1 MKYSKTERS
10 WILYDVANSAFILI
24 VTATI
29 PIYFRSLASEAG
41 VADST
46 VTAWFSGAT
55 SVAVLTLALLAPVLG
70 AIADYRGMKKKMFG
84 MFLIIGLLG
93 GLSLA
98 VTTQWQAFLI
108 MFIMARIG
116 YSACNVFYDS
126 MLVDVASDER
136 MDIISTL
143 GYAWGYIGSTIPF
156 IVGIALIFVLPF
168 GMDIQMAT
176 RISFVITILWW
187 AGFSIPLLKDVKQVY
202 ALDRQP
208 KIVQSA
214 FKRVIKTLGKIYKD
228 KKLFYFIIGYF
239 MYINGVYTI
248 MSQATNFGGEIGIDS
263 NLMIVA
269 LLATQFVA
277 FPFAILAG
285 KLAKRFGPLK
295 MIKFYMV
302 VYTGVAIFG
311 YQLSKPWEFWL
322 LAIVVGMAQGGIQAL
337 SRSYYGRLVPKNESN
352 EYFGFFDIF
361 GKFSDAIGPALIVVS
376 VVLFQSS
383 RPGILALVFLF
394 IGGYIMIDKV
404 DKLTSAKG

>member
-1 MKYSKTERS
+1 MKYTRTEKS

-29 PIYFRSLASEAG
+29 PIYFRALASDAG
-41 VADST
+41 VADNV

-55 SVAVLTLALLAPVLG
+55 SVAVLLLALMAPVLG
-70 AIADYRGMKKKMFG
+70 AIADYRGMKKKLFVL
-84 MFLIIGLLG
+84 FLSMGILG

-98 VTTQWQAFLI
+98 ITTQWQAFLV
-108 MFIMARIG
+108 MFIIARVG

-126 MLVDVASDER
+126 MLVDVASDDR
-136 MDIISTL
+136 MDVISSL

-156 IVGIALIFVLPF
+156 IVGIALIFTQPF
-168 GMDIQMAT
+168 GITVQVAT
-176 RISFVITILWW
+176 RISFVLTMIWW
-187 AGFSIPLLKDVKQVY
+187 LVFSIPLLKDVKQVY

-208 KIVQSA
+208 QIVKSA
-214 FKRVIKTLGKIYKD
+214 FKRVFRTMRKIYKD
-228 KKLFYFIIGYF
+228 KKLLYFILGYF

-248 MSQATNFGGEIGIDS
+248 MSQATNFGGEVGIDS

-285 KLAKRFGPLK
+285 KLAKRYGPLK
-295 MIKFYMV
+295 MIKFYMI
-302 VYTGVAIFG
+302 VYIFVAVFG
-311 YQLSKPWEFWL
+311 FQLSKPWEFWV
-322 LAIVVGMAQGGIQAL
+322 LAVVVGMAQGGIQAL
-337 SRSYYGRLVPKNESN
+337 SRSYYGRLVPKHESN

-361 GKFSDAIGPALIVVS
+361 GKFSDAIGPAFIVAS
-376 VVLFQSS
+376 VLLFQEA
-383 RPGILALVFLF
+383 RFGILGLVILF

-404 DKLTSAKG
+404 DKLTNIKG

>member
-1 MKYSKTERS
+1 MKYTKSEKS
-10 WILYDVANSAFILI
+10 WIMYDVANSAFILI

-29 PIYFRSLASEAG
+29 PIYFRSLASSEG
-41 VADST
+41 VSDSV

-55 SVAVLTLALLAPVLG
+55 SVAVLLLALISPVLG

-84 MFLIIGLLG
+84 IFLAIGLLG

-98 VTTQWQAFLI
+98 ITTQWQAFLI
-108 MFIMARIG
+108 MFVLARIG

-126 MLVDVASDER
+126 MLIDVASDDR
-136 MDIISTL
+136 MDVVSTL

-156 IVGIALIFVLPF
+156 ILGIALIFILPF
-168 GMDIQMAT
+168 GMTIQLAT
-176 RISFVITILWW
+176 RLSFVLTIIWW
-187 AGFSIPLLKDVKQVY
+187 GVFTIPLLRDVKQVY
-202 ALDRQP
+202 ALEPQP
-208 KIVQSA
+208 NIVKSS
-214 FKRVIKTLGKIYKD
+214 FKRVFITMRKIYHD
-228 KKLFYFIIGYF
+228 KKLFYFILGYF

-285 KLAKRFGPLK
+285 KLAKKFGPLK
-295 MIKFYMV
+295 LIKFYMI
-302 VYTGVAIFG
+302 VYIFVAAFG
-311 YQLSKPWEFWL
+311 YQLSKPWEFWV

-361 GKFSDAIGPALIVVS
+361 GKFSDAIGPAFIVLS
-376 VVLFQSS
+376 VIVFQSA
-383 RPGILALVFLF
+383 RPGILALIVLF
-394 IGGYIMIDKV
+394 VGGYVMINKV
-404 DKLTSAKG
+404 DKLTSSKG

>member
-1 MKYSKTERS
+1 MKYTKTEKS

-29 PIYFRSLASEAG
+29 PIYFRSLATDAG
-41 VADST
+41 VSES
-46 VTAWFSGAT
+46 VITAWFSGAT
-55 SVAVLTLALLAPVLG
+55 SVAVLSLALMAPVLG
-70 AIADYRGMKKKMFG
+70 AIADYRGMKKKLFML
-84 MFLIIGLLG
+84 FLTLGILG

-108 MFIMARIG
+108 MFIIARIG

-136 MDIISTL
+136 MDVISSL

-156 IVGIALIFVLPF
+156 IIGIALIFILPF
-168 GMDIQMAT
+168 GMTVQVAT
-176 RISFVITILWW
+176 RLSFVLTMIWW
-187 AGFSIPLLKDVKQVY
+187 GVFTIPLLKDVKQVY

-208 KIVQSA
+208 KIVKSA
-214 FKRVIKTLGKIYKD
+214 FKRVFKTMRKIYKD
-228 KKLFYFIIGYF
+228 KKLLYFILGYF

-285 KLAKRFGPLK
+285 KLAKKYGPLK
-295 MIKFYMV
+295 MIKFYML
-302 VYTGVAIFG
+302 VYIFVAIFG
-311 YQLSKPWEFWL
+311 YQLSEPWEFWV
-322 LAIVVGMAQGGIQAL
+322 LAVLVGMAQGGIQAL

-361 GKFSDAIGPALIVVS
+361 GKFSDAIGPAFIVAS
-376 VVLFQSS
+376 VLLFQSA
-383 RPGILALVFLF
+383 RPGILALVILF
-394 IGGYIMIDKV
+394 IGGYIMINKV
-404 DKLTSAKG
+404 DKLTNIKD

>member
-1 MKYSKTERS
+1 MKYNKTEKS

-29 PIYFRSLASEAG
+29 PIYFRSLSTAAG

-55 SVAVLTLALLAPVLG
+55 SVAVLLLALISPVLG
-70 AIADYRGMKKKMFG
+70 AIADYRGMKKKMFTL
-84 MFLIIGLLG
+84 FLAIGLLG

-98 VTTQWQAFLI
+98 ITTQWQAFLV
-108 MFIMARIG
+108 MFVIARIG

-126 MLVDVASDER
+126 MLIDVASDDR
-136 MDIISTL
+136 MDVISTL

-156 IVGIALIFVLPF
+156 IVGIALIFILPF
-168 GMDIQMAT
+168 GINIQTAT
-176 RISFVITILWW
+176 RISFVITVIWW
-187 AGFSIPLLKDVKQVY
+187 GIFSIPLLRDVKQVY

-214 FKRVIKTLGKIYKD
+214 FKRVIKTMGKIYND
-228 KKLFYFIIGYF
+228 KKLFYFILGYF

-269 LLATQFVA
+269 LLATQIVA

-285 KLAKRFGPLK
+285 KLAKKYGPLK
-295 MIKFYMV
+295 MIKFYML
-302 VYTGVAIFG
+302 VYIGVAIFG
-311 YQLSKPWEFWL
+311 FQLSKPWEFWL
-322 LAIVVGMAQGGIQAL
+322 LAVVVGMAQGGIQAL

-361 GKFSDAIGPALIVVS
+361 GKFSDAIGPAFIVAS
-376 VVLFQSS
+376 VLLFQSA
-383 RPGILALVFLF
+383 RPGILALVVLF
-394 IGGYIMIDKV
+394 IGGYIMINKV
-404 DKLTSAKG
+404 DKLTSKKG

>member
-1 MKYSKTERS
+1 MKFTKPEKS

-29 PIYFRSLASEAG
+29 PIYFRSIASEAG
-41 VADST
+41 VADSV

-55 SVAVLTLALLAPVLG
+55 STAVLTLAVMAPVLG
-70 AIADYRGMKKKMFG
+70 AIADYRGMKKKLFG
-84 MFLIIGLLG
+84 MFLVIGLLG

-98 VTTQWQAFLI
+98 ITTQWQAFLF
-108 MFIMARIG
+108 MFVLARIG

-126 MLVDVASDER
+126 MLVDVATDER
-136 MDIISTL
+136 MDVISSS

-156 IVGIALIFVLPF
+156 IVGLALILLTPF
-168 GMDIQMAT
+168 NLDVAMAT
-176 RISFVITILWW
+176 RISFIITVIWW
-187 AGFSIPLLKDVKQVY
+187 GVLSIPLFKDVKQVY

-208 KIVQSA
+208 QIVKSS
-214 FKRVIKTLGKIYKD
+214 FKRVFATLKKIYKD
-228 KKLFYFIIGYF
+228 KPLFYYILGYF

-248 MSQATNFGGEIGIDS
+248 MSQATNFGGEIGIDQ

-285 KLAKRFGPLK
+285 RLAKKYGPLK
-295 MIKFYMV
+295 LIKFYML
-302 VYTGVAIFG
+302 VYIFVAIFG
-311 YQLSKPWEFWL
+311 FQLSQAWEFWV

-337 SRSYYGRLVPKNESN
+337 SRSYYGRLVPKHESN

-361 GKFSDAIGPALIVVS
+361 GKFSDAIGPAFITVS
-376 VVLFQSS
+376 AILFQSA
-383 RPGILALVFLF
+383 RPGILALVVLF
-394 IGGYIMIDKV
+394 IGGYIMINKV
-404 DKLTSAKG
+404 DKLTSVKG

>member
-1 MKYSKTERS
+1 MKYTKSEKS
-10 WILYDVANSAFILI
+10 WIMYDVANSAFILI

-29 PIYFRSLASEAG
+29 PIYFRSLASSEG
-41 VADST
+41 VSDSV

-55 SVAVLTLALLAPVLG
+55 SVAVLLLALISPVLG

-84 MFLIIGLLG
+84 LFLAIGLLG

-98 VTTQWQAFLI
+98 ITTQWQAFLI
-108 MFIMARIG
+108 MFVLARIG

-126 MLVDVASDER
+126 MLIDVASDDR
-136 MDIISTL
+136 MDVVSTL

-156 IVGIALIFVLPF
+156 ILGIALIFILPF
-168 GMDIQMAT
+168 GMTIQLAT
-176 RISFVITILWW
+176 RLSFVLTIIWW
-187 AGFSIPLLKDVKQVY
+187 GVFTIPLLRDVKQVY
-202 ALDRQP
+202 ALEPQP
-208 KIVQSA
+208 NIVKSS
-214 FKRVIKTLGKIYKD
+214 FKRVFITMRKIYHD
-228 KKLFYFIIGYF
+228 KKLFYFILGYF

-285 KLAKRFGPLK
+285 KLAKKFGPLK
-295 MIKFYMV
+295 LIKFYMI
-302 VYTGVAIFG
+302 VYIFVAAFG
-311 YQLSKPWEFWL
+311 YQLSKPWEFWV

-361 GKFSDAIGPALIVVS
+361 GKFSDAIGPAFIVLS
-376 VVLFQSS
+376 VIVFQSA
-383 RPGILALVFLF
+383 RPGILALIVLF
-394 IGGYIMIDKV
+394 VGGYVMINKV
-404 DKLTSAKG
+404 DKLTSSKG

>member
-1 MKYSKTERS
+1 MKYTKTEKS

-29 PIYFRSLASEAG
+29 PIYFRSLATDAG
-41 VADST
+41 VADT
-46 VTAWFSGAT
+46 VVTAWFSGAT
-55 SVAVLTLALLAPVLG
+55 SVAVLSLALISPVLG
-70 AIADYRGMKKKMFG
+70 AIADYRGMKKKLFG
-84 MFLIIGLLG
+84 LFLTLGILG

-108 MFIMARIG
+108 MFIIARIG

-126 MLVDVASDER
+126 MLVDVASDDR
-136 MDIISTL
+136 MDVISSL

-156 IVGIALIFVLPF
+156 IIGIAIIFILPF
-168 GMDIQMAT
+168 GITVQVAT
-176 RISFVITILWW
+176 RVSFVLTIIWW
-187 AGFSIPLLKDVKQVY
+187 GLFTIPLLKDVKQVY
-202 ALDRQP
+202 ALEPQP
-208 KIVQSA
+208 KIVSSA
-214 FKRVIKTLGKIYKD
+214 FKRVFITIRKIYKD
-228 KKLFYFIIGYF
+228 KKLFYFILGYF

-285 KLAKRFGPLK
+285 KLAKKYGPLK
-295 MIKFYMV
+295 MIKFYML
-302 VYTGVAIFG
+302 VYTFVAIFG
-311 YQLSKPWEFWL
+311 YQLSEPWEFWV
-322 LAIVVGMAQGGIQAL
+322 LAVLVGMAQGGIQAL

-361 GKFSDAIGPALIVVS
+361 GKFSDAIGPAFIVLS
-376 VVLFQSS
+376 VLFFQSA
-383 RPGILALVFLF
+383 RPGILALVILF

-404 DKLTSAKG
+404 DKLTSKKG

>member
-1 MKYSKTERS
+1 MKYTKSEKS
-10 WILYDVANSAFILI
+10 WIMYDVANSAFILI

-29 PIYFRSLASEAG
+29 PIYFRSLASSEG
-41 VADST
+41 VSDSV

-55 SVAVLTLALLAPVLG
+55 SVAVLLLALISPVLG

-84 MFLIIGLLG
+84 LFLAIGLLG

-98 VTTQWQAFLI
+98 ITTQWQAFLI
-108 MFIMARIG
+108 MFVLARIG

-126 MLVDVASDER
+126 MLIDVASDDR
-136 MDIISTL
+136 MDVVSTL

-156 IVGIALIFVLPF
+156 ILGIALIFILPF
-168 GMDIQMAT
+168 GMTIQLAT
-176 RISFVITILWW
+176 RLSFVLTIIWW
-187 AGFSIPLLKDVKQVY
+187 GVFTIPLLRDVKQVY
-202 ALDRQP
+202 ALEPQP
-208 KIVQSA
+208 NIVKSS
-214 FKRVIKTLGKIYKD
+214 FKRVFITMRKIYHD
-228 KKLFYFIIGYF
+228 KKLFYFILGYF

-285 KLAKRFGPLK
+285 KLAKKFGPLK
-295 MIKFYMV
+295 LIKFYMI
-302 VYTGVAIFG
+302 VYIFVAAFG
-311 YQLSKPWEFWL
+311 YQLSKPWEFWV

-361 GKFSDAIGPALIVVS
+361 GKFSDAIGPAFIVLS
-376 VVLFQSS
+376 VIVFQSA
-383 RPGILALVFLF
+383 RPGILALIVLF
-394 IGGYIMIDKV
+394 VGGYIMINKV
-404 DKLTSAKG
+404 DKLTSSKG